1 VRSVP
6 ILVVASLCLFAN
18 LAFADPLPDK
28 ATLYERIICVVPL
41 TGSGTLNDPRRPL
54 FAPGPVPDTATASTP
69 GFVDPAA
76 IVAFQSVLSD
86 DGQFAIVQ
94 FVARDRA
101 AFKQILAANRGT
113 VQFFESD
120 KVLTADLLTALRQYK
135 QNFTL
140 DSLKAGVQ

>member
-1 VRSVP
+1 VRFVP
-6 ILVVASLCLFAN
+6 IYVIASMCLFAN
-18 LAFADPLPDK
+18 LAFAEPLPDK
-28 ATLYERIICVVPL
+28 TTLYERIICVVPL
-41 TGSGTLNDPRRPL
+41 TGSGTLNDPRRPM
-54 FAPGPVPDTATASTP
+54 FAPGPVPDAATASTL
-69 GFVDPAA
+69 GFAEPPA

-113 VQFFESD
+113 VQFFEAD
-120 KVLTADLLTALRQYK
+120 KVLTSDLLTALRQYK